1 MDDASDTILVRVDG
15 HIGRFTINNPGKRNA
30 MSFHMWQ
37 RMGDALEGWAR
48 RDDVRVIIVRGA
60 GDKAFSAGND
70 ISEFGERRSSPEGI
84 AEYNRTTR
92 RAYEA
97 LGNIPK
103 PTIARIDGF
112 CVGGGLEI
120 SQLCDIQIAAD
131 SARFAVTPA
140 RLGLGYKLADVLLL
154 TANISAKHTKE
165 LLITGR
171 VFDAEEALGM
181 GLVNRVVAAAEL
193 DRVVEEYAETIAGN
207 APLSVKAAKLMVNE
221 ATKESAR
228 RDTDLCQALVD
239 ACHAS
244 DDYREGQR
252 AFAEK
257 REPEFRG
264 R

>member
-1 MDDASDTILVRVDG
+1 MTSDRILAERDG
-15 HIGRFTINNPGKRNA
+15 AIARFVINNPERRNA
-30 MSFHMWQ
+30 MSFAMWQ
-37 RMGDALEGWAR
+37 RMGEVFETWAE
-48 RDDVRVIIVRGA
+48 DEEVRAVVVRGA

-70 ISEFGERRSSPEGI
+70 ISEFKEHRSSRESI
-84 AEYNRTTR
+84 DEYSRVTA

-97 LGNIPK
+97 LRSIPK

-112 CVGGGLEI
+112 CIGGGLEI

-140 RLGLGYKLADVLLL
+140 KLGLGYKLDDVMLL
-154 TANISAKHTKE
+154 TQNMSMKHVKE

-171 VFDAEEALGM
+171 MFSADEALRM
-181 GLVNRVVAAAEL
+181 GLVNRVVPASGL
-193 DRVVEEYAETIAGN
+193 DTAVDEYASMIAAN
-207 APLSVKAAKLMVNE
+207 APLSVKAAKLIVLE
-221 ATKESAR
+221 AQKESAK
-228 RDTDLCQALVD
+228 RDQERCQKLVD

-244 DDYREGQR
+244 GDYREGQK

-257 REPEFRG
+257 RKPQFRG